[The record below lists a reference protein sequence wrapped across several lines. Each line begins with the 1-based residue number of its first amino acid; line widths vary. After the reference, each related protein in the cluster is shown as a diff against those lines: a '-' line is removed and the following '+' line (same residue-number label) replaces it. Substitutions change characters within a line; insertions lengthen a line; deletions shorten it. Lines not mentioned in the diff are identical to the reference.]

1 MGTACHVKGAHQIL
15 QSLERTLKISSGGTT
30 EDKMFSLENVRCLGC
45 CGLAPVIT
53 INDDL
58 YGSVTQ
64 AKLSKIL
71 NRYQDKLVTAESTT
85 GGANNG

>member
-1 MGTACHVKGAHQIL
+1 M
-15 QSLERTLKISSGGTT
+15 LERMLDIEAGGTT
-30 EDKMFSLENVRCLGC
+30 EDRAFSLVEVRCLGC

-64 AKLSKIL
+64 AKLPKIIESYE
-71 NRYQDKLVTAESTT
+71 RETVTAKTTT
-85 GGANNG
+85 GDTDDG

>member
-1 MGTACHVKGAHQIL
+1 M
-15 QSLERTLKISSGGTT
+15 
-30 EDKMFSLENVRCLGC
+30 MFSLENVRCLGC

-64 AKLSKIL
+64 AKLPKIL
-71 NRYQDKLVTAESTT
+71 KRYQDELVTAESTT